1 MQAWLQ
7 TILRSSR
14 AIFGNKVNFFGC
26 SLKTVVLEDETAV
39 GEVDDEV
46 EVEAMLFEFSV
57 LRGGLMRLEEAAS

>member
-1 MQAWLQ
+1 M
-7 TILRSSR
+7 
-14 AIFGNKVNFFGC
+14 NFFGC